1 MELWIVRHAKAGRR
15 GPEWPDDRERPLTG
29 AGVRQAARLARLLER
44 MEVRFDRLFSS
55 PWVRAAQTAEP
66 LRVAL
71 EAGRHVEYQD
81 ALTDV
86 DPLALLGMLGA
97 EVGTEL
103 GCLGVVGH
111 EPQLSAFSS
120 LLLTGQPDG
129 MLVSFRKGAALVL
142 EGNLSVGGMALRA
155 FLPSSVVSASVKD
168 G

>member
-15 GPEWPDDRERPLTG
+15 GPEWPDDRDRPLTA
-29 AGVRQAARLARLLER
+29 AGVRQSARLAQLLER
-44 MEVRFDRLFSS
+44 AEVRFDRLFSS

-71 EAGRHVEYQD
+71 DAGCRVEYHD
-81 ALTDV
+81 ALTEA
-86 DPLALLGMLGA
+86 DPLTLLAMLGA
-97 EVGTEL
+97 EVGSEFA
-103 GCLGVVGH
+103 CLAVVGH

-120 LLLTGQPDG
+120 LLLTGRSDG

-142 EGNLSVGGMALRA
+142 EGDLSAGGMALRA